1 MSQADL
7 FTTTHFDAY
16 GFKVQSMI
24 KKPINYGAID
34 ADEAA
39 QLGGELFVHR
49 WGGAE
54 YGEMIALYWVVEAAT
69 GMIKMSRF
77 EHFGSPAARAA
88 NDMLCMLSRNKK
100 VEEIPEITY
109 KSLEYFMRDNPT
121 TPAFSEA
128 KQYTITHA
136 MAAAAEAAEAYLHT
150 QPDAESTRIVCS
162 DAVIPYRVIEQVI
175 RLHDLERV
183 DQIVHY
189 TRAGYR
195 DPACQNT
202 LGDIL
207 RKVRAKMAEEAATID
222 VPDDTPFAELS
233 DEQKIARINTVI
245 DQHIRH
251 FLVMDG
257 GDMEIVDLKNNGEH
271 TDLYIRYLG
280 ACNGCASAST
290 GTLFAIENALK
301 THLDK
306 NIRVLPL

>member
-1 MSQADL
+1 MSQTHL
-7 FTTTHFDAY
+7 FAMTHFDAY

-34 ADEAA
+34 TYEAA

-49 WGGAE
+49 WGGARF
-54 YGEMIALYWVVEAAT
+54 GEAITLYWVVEAAT

-77 EHFGSPAARAA
+77 EHFGSPVARAA

-109 KSLEYFMRDNPT
+109 KSLEYFLRDNPT
-121 TPAFSEA
+121 SEA
-128 KQYTITHA
+128 LPEAMQYTFTHA
-136 MAAAAEAAEAYLHT
+136 MTAAAETANAYLGNKPDEEAEA
-150 QPDAESTRIVCS
+150 IVCD
-162 DAVIPYRVIEQVI
+162 DAPITRATIEQVI

-183 DQIVHY
+183 EQIVHY
-189 TRAGYR
+189 THAGAFDAGCETR
-195 DPACQNT
+195 

-207 RKVRAKMAEEAATID
+207 RVVRAQIAEEATKQAI
-222 VPDDTPFAELS
+222 PDDTEFVEMT
-233 DEQKIARINTVI
+233 DEQKIAKVNAVI

-257 GDMEIVDLKNNGEH
+257 GDMEIIDLKQNGEH
-271 TDLYIRYLG
+271 HDLYIRYLG

-301 THLDK
+301 THLDP
-306 NIRVLPL
+306 NMRVLAV